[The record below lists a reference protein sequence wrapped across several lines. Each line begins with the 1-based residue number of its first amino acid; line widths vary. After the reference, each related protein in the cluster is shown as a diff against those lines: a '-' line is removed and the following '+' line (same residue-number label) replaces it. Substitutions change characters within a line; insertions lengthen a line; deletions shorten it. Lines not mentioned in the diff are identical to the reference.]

1 MKRNGILSRSGR
13 RTRFRDMTVSA
24 RVSTGFGIALGLVAL
39 LALVGLGWFYA
50 VSRDIGAFSGRAD
63 LSQAAA
69 DADVSLRDLEVAV
82 RDHLTYGDDQSLL
95 DASWRHDTLRE
106 RLDTL
111 SKGAVE
117 IADRQGVD
125 KARSALDDYWAAV
138 QKVIALRSDR
148 NGQITGVLEP
158 MVAQTRQKL
167 DHLKNAGGVDST
179 ALASDAAI
187 AVLLMQDH
195 LTRFIDRRDPQ
206 EAEAMR
212 AQLAVARDRL
222 AEMNR
227 YLWVPG
233 TKQAIDEVSALLSK
247 AGGVLTAIEA
257 AIAEEDTLRAEAIAA
272 NAAGIAANLGEIRR
286 RAEAGTQALRG
297 MLTNGLSGYTTVAL
311 WIGGAVLLV
320 GLLALW
326 LVQRSVA
333 TPMKTMA
340 TAVTA
345 LAAGRTDVTLPALTG
360 QDEIAAMARAV
371 ETLRKTAED
380 TDRERREAEVEHTRL
395 LREKALAEAASRAK
409 SDFLVNMGQELHGPL
424 TEIVNASQSL
434 MTDLHRLGV
443 DELATDVEHIQWTG
457 EQLTTLVD
465 ALMDYAKIEVG
476 AMDVCLQDFDI
487 NRLLTEAR
495 ERSMPAADLYGNAL
509 ELSAPAGL
517 GQMHSDFTKVRQ
529 TLLNLLDNA
538 CKFTQAGTVTLS
550 AEKVE
555 RNGARWYR
563 FTVADSGR
571 GFPSAQTG
579 RLFQPFVQG
588 AGNGTVATRGQGKPR
603 GAGLG
608 LTLVGHYTAML
619 GGDIEVASE
628 PGQGTRIAIALPA
641 IYEAPAEERALQV
654 EAVGNAK
661 PLLRVASLKP
671 AGHLAGSTS
680 MTQIGP

>member
-24 RVSTGFGIALGLVAL
+24 RVGTGFGIALGLVVL

-117 IADRQGVD
+117 TADRQGVD
-125 KARSALDDYWAAV
+125 KAKSALEDYWAAV

-148 NGQITGVLEP
+148 NSQITGVLEP

-167 DHLKNAGGVDST
+167 DHLKSAGGVDST

-195 LTRFIDRRDPQ
+195 LTRYIDRRDPQ
-206 EAEAMR
+206 DAEAMR

-233 TKQAIDEVSALLSK
+233 TKQAIDEVAALLSK
-247 AGGVLTAIEA
+247 AGGVLTAIESA
-257 AIAEEDTLRAEAIAA
+257 VAEEDTLRAEAMAA

-286 RAEAGTQALRG
+286 RAEAGTQTLRG
-297 MLTNGLSGYTTVAL
+297 TLSNGLSGYTTVAL
-311 WIGGAVLLV
+311 WIGGAVLLA

-333 TPMKTMA
+333 APMKTMA

-371 ETLRKTAED
+371 EVLRTTAED
-380 TDRERREAEVEHTRL
+380 TERERREAEVEHTRL

-465 ALMDYAKIEVG
+465 ALLDYAKIEAG

-538 CKFTQAGTVTLS
+538 CKFTQEGTVTLS
-550 AEKVE
+550 AERVE

-563 FTVADSGR
+563 FTVADTGR

-588 AGNGTVATRGQGKPR
+588 AGNGAVATRGQGKPR

-628 PGQGTRIAIALPA
+628 PGQGTRITIALPA
-641 IYEAPAEERALQV
+641 VYEAPAEERALQV

-671 AGHLAGSTS
+671 AGHLAGSNS

>member
-1 MKRNGILSRSGR
+1 VKRNGILSRSGR

-39 LALVGLGWFYA
+39 LALVGLGWFHA

-111 SKGAVE
+111 SRGAAE

-125 KARSALDDYWAAV
+125 KAKSALDDYWAAV

-158 MVAQTRQKL
+158 MVAQTRQRL
-167 DHLKNAGGVDST
+167 DHLKSAGGVDST

-206 EAEAMR
+206 DAEAMR

-233 TKQAIDEVSALLSK
+233 TKQSIDEVSALLSK
-247 AGGVLTAIEA
+247 AGGVLTAIESA
-257 AIAEEDTLRAEAIAA
+257 VAEEDTLRAEAMAA

-297 MLTNGLSGYTTVAL
+297 TLANGLSGYTTVAL
-311 WIGGAVLLV
+311 WIGGAVLLA

-333 TPMKTMA
+333 APMKTMA

-371 ETLRKTAED
+371 ETLRSTTED
-380 TDRERREAEVEHTRL
+380 TERERREAEVEHTRL
-395 LREKALAEAASRAK
+395 LREKAMAEAASRAK

-465 ALMDYAKIEVG
+465 ALMDYAKIEAG

-509 ELSAPAGL
+509 ELTAPTGL

-538 CKFTQAGTVTLS
+538 CKFTQEGTVTLS
-550 AEKVE
+550 AERVE
-555 RNGARWYR
+555 RNGSRWYR
-563 FTVADSGR
+563 FTVTDSGR

-628 PGQGTRIAIALPA
+628 PGQGTRITIALPA
-641 IYEAPAEERALQV
+641 VYEAPAEERALQV

-661 PLLRVASLKP
+661 PLLRVATLKP

>member
-1 MKRNGILSRSGR
+1 
-13 RTRFRDMTVSA
+13 MTVSA
-24 RVSTGFGIALGLVAL
+24 RISTGFGIALGLVVL

-111 SKGAVE
+111 SKGALE
-117 IADRQGVD
+117 TADRQGVD
-125 KARSALDDYWAAV
+125 KAKSALDEYWTAV
-138 QKVIALRSDR
+138 QTVIALRSDR
-148 NGQITGVLEP
+148 SGQITGVLEP
-158 MVAQTRQKL
+158 MVAQTRQRL
-167 DHLKNAGGVDST
+167 DHLKSAGGVDST
-179 ALASDAAI
+179 ALASDATI

-195 LTRFIDRRDPQ
+195 LTRYIDRRDPQ
-206 EAEAMR
+206 DAEAMR

-233 TKQAIDEVSALLSK
+233 TKQAIDEVAALLSK
-247 AGGVLTAIEA
+247 AGGVLTAIESA
-257 AIAEEDTLRAEAIAA
+257 VAEEDTLRAEAMAA

-297 MLTNGLSGYTTVAL
+297 TLADGLSAYTKVAL
-311 WIGGAVLLV
+311 WIGGAVLLA

-333 TPMKTMA
+333 APMKTMA

-345 LAAGRTDVTLPALTG
+345 LAAGRTEVTLPALTG

-371 ETLRKTAED
+371 ETLRSVAED
-380 TDRERREAEVEHTRL
+380 TERERREAEVEHTRL
-395 LREKALAEAASRAK
+395 LREKALAEASSRAK

-443 DELATDVEHIQWTG
+443 NELASDVEHIQWTG

-465 ALMDYAKIEVG
+465 ALMDYAKIEAG

-495 ERSMPAADLYGNAL
+495 ERAMPAADLYGNAL
-509 ELSAPAGL
+509 ELSVPAGL

-538 CKFTQAGTVTLS
+538 CKFTQEGTVTLS
-550 AEKVE
+550 AERVE

-563 FTVADSGR
+563 FTVADTGR

-588 AGNGTVATRGQGKPR
+588 TGSGAVATRRQGKPR

-628 PGQGTRIAIALPA
+628 PGQGTRITVALPA
-641 IYEAPAEERALQV
+641 VYEAPAEERPLQV

-671 AGHLAGSTS
+671 AGHLAGNAS

>member
-1 MKRNGILSRSGR
+1 
-13 RTRFRDMTVSA
+13 
-24 RVSTGFGIALGLVAL
+24 
-39 LALVGLGWFYA
+39 
-50 VSRDIGAFSGRAD
+50 
-63 LSQAAA
+63 
-69 DADVSLRDLEVAV
+69 
-82 RDHLTYGDDQSLL
+82 
-95 DASWRHDTLRE
+95 
-106 RLDTL
+106 
-111 SKGAVE
+111 
-117 IADRQGVD
+117 
-125 KARSALDDYWAAV
+125 
-138 QKVIALRSDR
+138 
-148 NGQITGVLEP
+148 
-158 MVAQTRQKL
+158 
-167 DHLKNAGGVDST
+167 
-179 ALASDAAI
+179 
-187 AVLLMQDH
+187 
-195 LTRFIDRRDPQ
+195 
-206 EAEAMR
+206 
-212 AQLAVARDRL
+212 RDRL
-222 AEMNR
+222 TQMNR

-233 TKQAIDEVSALLSK
+233 TRQAIDEVAALLSK
-247 AGGVLTAIEA
+247 AGGVLTAIESA
-257 AIAEEDTLRAEAIAA
+257 VAEEDTLRAEAMAA

-297 MLTNGLSGYTTVAL
+297 TLTDGLSGYTTVAL
-311 WIGGAVLLV
+311 WIGGAVLLA

-333 TPMKTMA
+333 APMKSMA

-345 LAAGRTDVTLPALTG
+345 LAAGRTDVTLPSLTG

-371 ETLRKTAED
+371 ESLRTTAED
-380 TDRERREAEVEHTRL
+380 TERERRDAEVEHTRL

-465 ALMDYAKIEVG
+465 ALLDYAKIEAG

-495 ERSMPAADLYGNAL
+495 ERSMPAADLYGNTL
-509 ELSAPAGL
+509 ELIVPTGL

-538 CKFTQAGTVTLS
+538 CKFTQEGTVTLS
-550 AEKVE
+550 AEKME

-563 FTVADSGR
+563 FTVADTGR

-579 RLFQPFVQG
+579 RMFQPFVQG
-588 AGNGTVATRGQGKPR
+588 AGNGAVATRGQGKPR

-619 GGDIEVASE
+619 GGEIEVASE
-628 PGQGTRIAIALPA
+628 PGQGTRITIALPA
-641 IYEAPAEERALQV
+641 VYETPAEERALQV

-671 AGHLAGSTS
+671 AGHLASSGS
-680 MTQIGP
+680 MTPIGP

>member
-1 MKRNGILSRSGR
+1 MKRNGILSRSDR

-125 KARSALDDYWAAV
+125 KAKSALDDYWAAV

-167 DHLKNAGGVDST
+167 DHLKSAGGVDST

-206 EAEAMR
+206 DAEAMR
-212 AQLAVARDRL
+212 TQLAVARDRL

-247 AGGVLTAIEA
+247 AGGVLTAIESA
-257 AIAEEDTLRAEAIAA
+257 VAEEDTLRAEAMAA

-297 MLTNGLSGYTTVAL
+297 TLADGLSGYTTVAL
-311 WIGGAVLLV
+311 WIGGAVLLA

-326 LVQRSVA
+326 LVQRSVTA
-333 TPMKTMA
+333 PMKTMA
-340 TAVTA
+340 TAVSA
-345 LAAGRTDVTLPALTG
+345 LAAGRTDLTLPALTG

-371 ETLRKTAED
+371 ETLRNTAED
-380 TDRERREAEVEHTRL
+380 TERERREAEVEHTRL

-409 SDFLVNMGQELHGPL
+409 SDFLVNMGHELHGPL

-465 ALMDYAKIEVG
+465 ALLDYAKIEAG

-538 CKFTQAGTVTLS
+538 CKFTQEGTVTLS
-550 AEKVE
+550 AEKME

-628 PGQGTRIAIALPA
+628 PGQGTRITIALPA
-641 IYEAPAEERALQV
+641 VYEAPAEERALQV

-671 AGHLAGSTS
+671 AGHLAGSNS

>member
-1 MKRNGILSRSGR
+1 
-13 RTRFRDMTVSA
+13 MTVSA
-24 RVSTGFGIALGLVAL
+24 RVTAGFGVAL
-39 LALVGLGWFYA
+39 ALVVLLGVVGLGWFYA
-50 VSRDIGAFSGRAD
+50 VSRDVGAFSGRAD

-95 DASWRHDTLRE
+95 DASWRHDTLAE

-111 SKGAVE
+111 GKGAVE
-117 IADRQGVD
+117 TADRQGVD
-125 KARSALDDYWAAV
+125 KARASLDDYWKAV
-138 QKVIALRSDR
+138 QTLIRLRTER
-148 NGQITGVLEP
+148 NGQVMNGLEP
-158 MVAQTRQKL
+158 LVGQTRQKL
-167 DHLKNAGGVDST
+167 DLLKSAGGVDST

-187 AVLLMQDH
+187 AVLLMQEH
-195 LTRFIDRRDPQ
+195 LTRYIDRRDPQ
-206 EAEAMR
+206 DAEAMR
-212 AQLAVARDRL
+212 AQLAIARDRL

-233 TKQAIDEVSALLSK
+233 TKQVIDEVGTLLSK
-247 AGGVLTAIEA
+247 AGGILTAIESTVT
-257 AIAEEDTLRAEAIAA
+257 EEDNLRAEAMAA

-286 RAEAGTQALRG
+286 RAEAGTRELRG
-297 MLTNGLSGYTTVAL
+297 TLADGLSGYTRVAL
-311 WIGGAVLLV
+311 WIGGILLLA

-333 TPMKTMA
+333 GPVRTMA

-360 QDEIAAMARAV
+360 RDEIATMARAV
-371 ETLRKTAED
+371 ETLRGITED
-380 TDRERREAEVEHTRL
+380 TERQRREAETEHTRL
-395 LREKALAEAASRAK
+395 LREKALAESASQAK

-434 MTDLHRLGV
+434 MTELHRLGV
-443 DELATDVEHIQWTG
+443 DELATDIEHIQWTG
-457 EQLTTLVD
+457 EQLTALVD
-465 ALMDYAKIEVG
+465 TLLDYAKVEAG

-487 NRLLTEAR
+487 NRLLTETR
-495 ERSMPAADLYGNAL
+495 ERSMPAADLHGNAL
-509 ELSAPAGL
+509 DLTAPAGL

-529 TLLNLLDNA
+529 ALLNLLDNA
-538 CKFTQAGTVTLS
+538 CKFTQGGTVTLS
-550 AEKVE
+550 AERIE
-555 RNGARWYR
+555 RDGARWYR
-563 FTVADSGR
+563 FTVADTGR

-588 AGNGTVATRGQGKPR
+588 AGSGAIATRGQGKPR

-628 PGQGTRIAIALPA
+628 PGQGTRITIALPA
-641 IYEAPAEERALQV
+641 VYEPPAEERPLQL

-661 PLLRVASLKP
+661 PLLSVASLKP
-671 AGHLAGSTS
+671 AGHLATTST
-680 MTQIGP
+680 MTQLSP

>member
-50 VSRDIGAFSGRAD
+50 VSRDIGTFSGRAD

-206 EAEAMR
+206 DAEAMR

-247 AGGVLTAIEA
+247 AGGVLTAIESA
-257 AIAEEDTLRAEAIAA
+257 VAEEDTLRAEAMAA

-297 MLTNGLSGYTTVAL
+297 TLTNGLSGYTTVAL

-333 TPMKTMA
+333 APMKTMA

-380 TDRERREAEVEHTRL
+380 TDRERCEAEVEHTRL

-465 ALMDYAKIEVG
+465 ALMDYAKIEAG

>member
-206 EAEAMR
+206 DAEAMR

-233 TKQAIDEVSALLSK
+233 TRQAIDEVSALLSK
-247 AGGVLTAIEA
+247 AGGVLTAIESA
-257 AIAEEDTLRAEAIAA
+257 VAEEDTLRAEAMAA

-297 MLTNGLSGYTTVAL
+297 TLTNGLSGYTTVAL

-333 TPMKTMA
+333 APMKTMA

-380 TDRERREAEVEHTRL
+380 TDRERCEAEVEHTRL

-465 ALMDYAKIEVG
+465 ALMDYAKIEAG

>member
-24 RVSTGFGIALGLVAL
+24 RISAGFGIALGLVIL
-39 LALVGLGWFYA
+39 LALVGLGWFHT
-50 VSRDIGAFSGRAD
+50 VSRDIDAFSGRAD

-95 DASWRHDTLRE
+95 DASWRHDTLME
-106 RLDTL
+106 RLDIL
-111 SKGAVE
+111 SKGAIE
-117 IADRQGVD
+117 TADRQGVD
-125 KARSALDDYWAAV
+125 KARSSLEDYWAAV

-148 NGQITGVLEP
+148 NSQMTGVLEP
-158 MVAQTRQKL
+158 LVGQTRGKL
-167 DHLKNAGGVDST
+167 DHLKSAGGVDST
-179 ALASDAAI
+179 ALAGDAAI
-187 AVLLMQDH
+187 AVLLMQEH

-206 EAEAMR
+206 DAEAMR
-212 AQLAVARDRL
+212 AQLAAARDRL

-233 TKQAIDEVSALLSK
+233 TRQAIDEVAALLSK

-257 AIAEEDTLRAEAIAA
+257 AVAEEDNLRAEAMAA

-286 RAEAGTQALRG
+286 RTEAGTQALRG
-297 MLTNGLSGYTTVAL
+297 TLADGLSGYTRVAL
-311 WIGGAVLLV
+311 WIGGAVLLA

-333 TPMKTMA
+333 VPVKAMTK
-340 TAVTA
+340 AVTA
-345 LAAGRTDVTLPALTG
+345 LAAGRTDVTVPALG
-360 QDEIAAMARAV
+360 GRDEIAAMALAV
-371 ETLRKTAED
+371 ESLRTTAED
-380 TDRERREAEVEHTRL
+380 TGRERREAEVEHSRL
-395 LREKALAEAASRAK
+395 LREKAVAEAASRAK

-465 ALMDYAKIEVG
+465 ALLDYAKVEAG

-495 ERSMPAADLYGNAL
+495 ERSMPAADLYGNSL

-529 TLLNLLDNA
+529 ALLNLLDNA
-538 CKFTQAGTVTLS
+538 CKFTQEGTVTLS
-550 AEKVE
+550 AERLE
-555 RNGARWYR
+555 RDGARWYR
-563 FTVADSGR
+563 FTVSDTGR
-571 GFPSAQTG
+571 GFPNAQAG

-588 AGNGTVATRGQGKPR
+588 AGSGAVATRGQGKPR

-628 PGQGTRIAIALPA
+628 PGHGTRITIALPA
-641 IYEAPAEERALQV
+641 VYEPPAEERALQV

-661 PLLRVASLKP
+661 PLLRVATLRP
-671 AGHLAGSTS
+671 AGQLAGTAP

>member
-1 MKRNGILSRSGR
+1 
-13 RTRFRDMTVSA
+13 MTVSA
-24 RVSTGFGIALGLVAL
+24 RVGTGFGIALGLVVL

-117 IADRQGVD
+117 TADRQGVD
-125 KARSALDDYWAAV
+125 KAKSALEDYWAAV

-158 MVAQTRQKL
+158 MVVQTRQKL
-167 DHLKNAGGVDST
+167 DHLKSAGGVDST

-195 LTRFIDRRDPQ
+195 LTRYIDRRDPQ
-206 EAEAMR
+206 DAEAMR

-233 TKQAIDEVSALLSK
+233 TKQAIDEVAALLSK

-257 AIAEEDTLRAEAIAA
+257 AVAEEDTLRAEAMAA

-297 MLTNGLSGYTTVAL
+297 TLSDGLSGYTTAAL
-311 WIGGAVLLV
+311 WIGGAVLLA

-333 TPMKTMA
+333 APMKTMA
-340 TAVTA
+340 TAMTA

-371 ETLRKTAED
+371 EVLRTTAED
-380 TDRERREAEVEHTRL
+380 TERERREAEVEHTRL
-395 LREKALAEAASRAK
+395 LREKAQAEAASRAK
-409 SDFLVNMGQELHGPL
+409 SDFLVNMGHELHGPL

-465 ALMDYAKIEVG
+465 ALLDYAKIEAG

-538 CKFTQAGTVTLS
+538 CKFTQEGTVTLS
-550 AEKVE
+550 AERVE
-555 RNGARWYR
+555 RNGTRWYR
-563 FTVADSGR
+563 FTVADTGR

-588 AGNGTVATRGQGKPR
+588 AGNGAVATRGQGKPR

-608 LTLVGHYTAML
+608 LTLVGHYTAIL

-628 PGQGTRIAIALPA
+628 PGQGTRITIALPA
-641 IYEAPAEERALQV
+641 VYEASAEERALQV

-671 AGHLAGSTS
+671 AGHLAGSNS

>member
-24 RVSTGFGIALGLVAL
+24 RVGTGFGIALGLVVL

-117 IADRQGVD
+117 TADRQGVD
-125 KARSALDDYWAAV
+125 KAKSALEDYWAAV

-167 DHLKNAGGVDST
+167 DHLKSAGGVDST

-195 LTRFIDRRDPQ
+195 LTRYIDRRDPQ
-206 EAEAMR
+206 DAEAMR
-212 AQLAVARDRL
+212 AQLAAARDRL

-233 TKQAIDEVSALLSK
+233 TKQAIDEVAALLSK

-257 AIAEEDTLRAEAIAA
+257 AVAEEDTLRAEAMAA

-297 MLTNGLSGYTTVAL
+297 TLSNGLSGYTTVAL
-311 WIGGAVLLV
+311 WIGGAVLLA

-333 TPMKTMA
+333 APMKTMA

-371 ETLRKTAED
+371 EVLRTTAED
-380 TDRERREAEVEHTRL
+380 TERERREAEVEHTRL
-395 LREKALAEAASRAK
+395 LREKAQAEAASRAK
-409 SDFLVNMGQELHGPL
+409 SDFLVNMGHELHGPL

-465 ALMDYAKIEVG
+465 ALLDYAKIEAG

-509 ELSAPAGL
+509 ELTAPAGL

-538 CKFTQAGTVTLS
+538 CKFTQEGTVTLS
-550 AEKVE
+550 AERVE
-555 RNGARWYR
+555 RNGTRWYR
-563 FTVADSGR
+563 FTVADTGR

-588 AGNGTVATRGQGKPR
+588 AGNGAVATRGQGKPR

-628 PGQGTRIAIALPA
+628 PGQGTRITIALPA
-641 IYEAPAEERALQV
+641 VYEAPAEERALQV

-671 AGHLAGSTS
+671 AGHLAGSNS

>member
-24 RVSTGFGIALGLVAL
+24 RVSTGFGIALGLVVL

-50 VSRDIGAFSGRAD
+50 AQRDIGAFSGRAD

-138 QKVIALRSDR
+138 QTVIALRGERSD
-148 NGQITGVLEP
+148 QIAGVLEP
-158 MVAQTRQKL
+158 MVAQTRRKL
-167 DHLKNAGGVDST
+167 DQLKGAGGVDST

-195 LTRFIDRRDPQ
+195 LTRYIDRRDPQ
-206 EAEAMR
+206 DAEAMR

-233 TKQAIDEVSALLSK
+233 TKQAIDEVTALLSK
-247 AGGVLTAIEA
+247 AGGVLTAIETA
-257 AIAEEDTLRAEAIAA
+257 VAEEDTLRAEAMAA

-286 RAEAGTQALRG
+286 RAEARTQALRG
-297 MLTNGLSGYTTVAL
+297 TLADGLSGYTTVAL
-311 WIGGAVLLV
+311 WIGGAILLA

-333 TPMKTMA
+333 APMKTMA

-345 LAAGRTDVTLPALTG
+345 LAAGRTDVTLPALSG

-371 ETLRKTAED
+371 ETLRATAEE
-380 TDRERREAEVEHTRL
+380 TERERREAEVEHTRL
-395 LREKALAEAASRAK
+395 QREKAMAEAASQAK

-465 ALMDYAKIEVG
+465 ALLDYAKIEAG

-538 CKFTQAGTVTLS
+538 CKFTQEGTVTLS

-555 RNGARWYR
+555 RNGASWYR
-563 FTVADSGR
+563 FIVADTGR

-579 RLFQPFVQG
+579 RLFQPFVQATGTG
-588 AGNGTVATRGQGKPR
+588 AVATRGQGKPR

-628 PGQGTRIAIALPA
+628 PGQGTRITIALPA
-641 IYEAPAEERALQV
+641 VYEAPAEERALQV

-671 AGHLAGSTS
+671 AGHLAGTS
-680 MTQIGP
+680 LMTQIGP

>member
-24 RVSTGFGIALGLVAL
+24 RISTGFGIALGLVVL

-111 SKGAVE
+111 SKGALE
-117 IADRQGVD
+117 TADRQGVD
-125 KARSALDDYWAAV
+125 KAKSALDEYWTAV
-138 QKVIALRSDR
+138 QTVIALRSDR
-148 NGQITGVLEP
+148 SGQITGVLEP
-158 MVAQTRQKL
+158 MVAQTRQRL
-167 DHLKNAGGVDST
+167 DHLKSAGGVDST
-179 ALASDAAI
+179 ALASDATI

-195 LTRFIDRRDPQ
+195 LTRYIDRRDPQ
-206 EAEAMR
+206 DAEAMR

-233 TKQAIDEVSALLSK
+233 TKQAIDEVAALLSK
-247 AGGVLTAIEA
+247 AGGVLTAIESA
-257 AIAEEDTLRAEAIAA
+257 VAEEDTLRAEAMAA

-297 MLTNGLSGYTTVAL
+297 TLADGLSAYTKVAL
-311 WIGGAVLLV
+311 WIGGAVLLA

-333 TPMKTMA
+333 APMKTMA

-345 LAAGRTDVTLPALTG
+345 LAAGRTEVTLPALTG

-371 ETLRKTAED
+371 ETLRSVAED
-380 TDRERREAEVEHTRL
+380 TERERREAEVEHTRL
-395 LREKALAEAASRAK
+395 LREKALAEASSRAK

-443 DELATDVEHIQWTG
+443 NELASDVEHIQWTG

-465 ALMDYAKIEVG
+465 ALMDYAKIEAG

-495 ERSMPAADLYGNAL
+495 ERAMPAADLYGNAL
-509 ELSAPAGL
+509 ELSVPAGL

-538 CKFTQAGTVTLS
+538 CKFTQEGTVTLS
-550 AEKVE
+550 AERVE

-563 FTVADSGR
+563 FTVADTGR

-588 AGNGTVATRGQGKPR
+588 TGSGAVATRRQGKPR

-628 PGQGTRIAIALPA
+628 PGQGTRITVALPA
-641 IYEAPAEERALQV
+641 VYEAPAEERPLQV

-671 AGHLAGSTS
+671 AGHLAGNAS

>member
-24 RVSTGFGIALGLVAL
+24 RVSAGFGIALGLVAL

-206 EAEAMR
+206 DAEAMR

-257 AIAEEDTLRAEAIAA
+257 AIAEEDTLRAEAMAA

-297 MLTNGLSGYTTVAL
+297 TLTNGLSGYTTVAL

-333 TPMKTMA
+333 APMKTMA

-465 ALMDYAKIEVG
+465 ALMDYAKIEAG

-588 AGNGTVATRGQGKPR
+588 ASNGTVATRGQGKPR

>member
-24 RVSTGFGIALGLVAL
+24 RVSTGFGVALGLVAL
-39 LALVGLGWFYA
+39 LALVGLGWFHA
-50 VSRDIGAFSGRAD
+50 VSRDIDAFSGRAD

-106 RLDTL
+106 RLDIL

-125 KARSALDDYWAAV
+125 KAKSALDDYWAAV

-167 DHLKNAGGVDST
+167 DHLKSAGGVDST

-206 EAEAMR
+206 DAEAMR

-233 TKQAIDEVSALLSK
+233 TKQSIDEVSALLSK
-247 AGGVLTAIEA
+247 AGGVLTAIESA
-257 AIAEEDTLRAEAIAA
+257 VAEEDTLRAEAMAA

-286 RAEAGTQALRG
+286 RAESGTQALRG
-297 MLTNGLSGYTTVAL
+297 TLADGLSGYTTVAL
-311 WIGGAVLLV
+311 WIGGAVLLA

-333 TPMKTMA
+333 APMKTMA

-345 LAAGRTDVTLPALTG
+345 LAAGRTDLTLPAVTG

-371 ETLRKTAED
+371 EVLRTTTED
-380 TDRERREAEVEHTRL
+380 TERERREAEVEHTRL

-465 ALMDYAKIEVG
+465 ALLDYAKIEAG

-495 ERSMPAADLYGNAL
+495 ERSMPAADLYGNGL
-509 ELSAPAGL
+509 ELAAPAGL

-550 AEKVE
+550 AERVE

-563 FTVADSGR
+563 FTVADTGR
-571 GFPSAQTG
+571 GFPSTQTG

-588 AGNGTVATRGQGKPR
+588 TGSGTVANRGQGKPR

-628 PGQGTRIAIALPA
+628 PGQGTRITIALPA
-641 IYEAPAEERALQV
+641 VYEAPAEERALQV

-671 AGHLAGSTS
+671 AGHLAGGTS

>member
-1 MKRNGILSRSGR
+1 M
-13 RTRFRDMTVSA
+13 
-24 RVSTGFGIALGLVAL
+24 
-39 LALVGLGWFYA
+39 
-50 VSRDIGAFSGRAD
+50 
-63 LSQAAA
+63 
-69 DADVSLRDLEVAV
+69 
-82 RDHLTYGDDQSLL
+82 
-95 DASWRHDTLRE
+95 
-106 RLDTL
+106 
-111 SKGAVE
+111 
-117 IADRQGVD
+117 
-125 KARSALDDYWAAV
+125 
-138 QKVIALRSDR
+138 
-148 NGQITGVLEP
+148 TGVLEP
-158 MVAQTRQKL
+158 LVAETRQKL
-167 DHLKNAGGVDST
+167 NQLKNAGGVDST

-187 AVLLMQDH
+187 ATLLMQEH
-195 LTRFIDRRDPQ
+195 LTRYIDRRDPQ
-206 EAEAMR
+206 DAEAMR

-233 TKQAIDEVSALLSK
+233 TKQAIDEVTALLAK
-247 AGGVLTAIEA
+247 AGGVLTAIESSVV
-257 AIAEEDTLRAEAIAA
+257 EEDNLRAEAMAA

-286 RAEAGTQALRG
+286 RSEAGIQALRG
-297 MLTNGLSGYTTVAL
+297 TLGNGLSGYTNVAL
-311 WIGGAVLLV
+311 WIGGLILLA
-320 GLLALW
+320 GLIALW

-333 TPMKTMA
+333 VPVRTMA
-340 TAVTA
+340 NAVTA

-371 ETLRKTAED
+371 EALRGTAED
-380 TDRERREAEVEHTRL
+380 TDRERREAEIEHTRL
-395 LREKALAEAASRAK
+395 LREKAMAEAASQAK
-409 SDFLVNMGQELHGPL
+409 SDFLVNMGHELHGPL
-424 TEIVNASQSL
+424 TEIVNASQTL

-465 ALMDYAKIEVG
+465 AILDYAKVEAG

-509 ELSAPAGL
+509 DLSAPGGL

-538 CKFTQAGTVTLS
+538 CKFTQDGTVTLS

-555 RNGARWYR
+555 RDGARWYR
-563 FTVADSGR
+563 FTVADTGR
-571 GFPSAQTG
+571 GFPTAQTG

-588 AGNGTVATRGQGKPR
+588 AGNGAVATRGQGKPR

-628 PGQGTRIAIALPA
+628 PGQGTRITIALPA
-641 IYEAPAEERALQV
+641 VYEPPAEERPLQV

-671 AGHLAGSTS
+671 AGHLASSTS

>member
-24 RVSTGFGIALGLVAL
+24 RVGTGFGIALGLVVL
-39 LALVGLGWFYA
+39 LALVGFGWFHA

-117 IADRQGVD
+117 MADRQGVD
-125 KARSALDDYWAAV
+125 KAKSALDDYWAAV

-167 DHLKNAGGVDST
+167 DHLKSAGGVDST
-179 ALASDAAI
+179 ALAADAAI

-206 EAEAMR
+206 DAEAMR
-212 AQLAVARDRL
+212 AQLAAARDRL

-233 TKQAIDEVSALLSK
+233 TRQAIDEVAALLSK

-257 AIAEEDTLRAEAIAA
+257 AVAEEDTLRAEAMAA

-297 MLTNGLSGYTTVAL
+297 TLTDGLSGYTKVAL
-311 WIGGAVLLV
+311 WIGGAVLLA

-333 TPMKTMA
+333 APMKTMA

-345 LAAGRTDVTLPALTG
+345 LAAGRTDVTLPTLSG

-371 ETLRKTAED
+371 EVLRTTAED
-380 TDRERREAEVEHTRL
+380 TERERCEAEVEHTRL
-395 LREKALAEAASRAK
+395 LREKALAETASRAK

-443 DELATDVEHIQWTG
+443 DELASDVEHIQWTG

-465 ALMDYAKIEVG
+465 TLLDYAKIEAG

-538 CKFTQAGTVTLS
+538 CKFTQEGTVTLS
-550 AEKVE
+550 AERVE

-563 FTVADSGR
+563 FIVTDTGR

-619 GGDIEVASE
+619 GGEIEVASE
-628 PGQGTRIAIALPA
+628 PGQGTRITVALPA
-641 IYEAPAEERALQV
+641 VYEAPAEERALQV

-671 AGHLAGSTS
+671 AGHLAGSSS